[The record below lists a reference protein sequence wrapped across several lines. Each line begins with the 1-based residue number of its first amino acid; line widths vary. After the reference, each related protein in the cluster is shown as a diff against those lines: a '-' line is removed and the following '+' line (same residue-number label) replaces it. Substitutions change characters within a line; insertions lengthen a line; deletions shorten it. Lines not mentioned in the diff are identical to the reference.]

1 MLRAKSAFSK
11 AKRSL
16 RRARPLKV
24 TFDRTSKS
32 GDMKEAMWEW
42 LNEADPDDIKLLA
55 SAGICFFG
63 SIMALL
69 VYYFYR

>member
-1 MLRAKSAFSK
+1 MTLD
-11 AKRSL
+11 RS
-16 RRARPLKV
+16 
-24 TFDRTSKS
+24 SKS
-32 GDMKEAMWEW
+32 GGMKEAMWEW

-63 SIMALL
+63 SITALL